1 MTNTQSKKEK
11 EGNKRKKRIAILSQT
26 TLNHHTRTT

>member
-1 MTNTQSKKEK
+1 MTNTQSKEEK
-11 EGNKRKKRIAILSQT
+11 EGNKRKKRIAISSQT